1 MNKFAVLAILA
12 LIVTAP
18 LALADCCGIPF
29 IPMVEVY
36 EPDQRAMI
44 AYNGREEILLLC
56 QDIKVSKATK
66 VLEVLPLPS
75 EPKVA
80 KGNFDA
86 FVKATALINN
96 KLGRV
101 AMPAATGAPGAAGGG
116 GNFVPPPAGEVTFH
130 DKIGSHDISVTHVL
144 NLRGFVDWVE
154 GYLRKSG
161 VDNPAIPD
169 PMKAVVGDY
178 LRDRYQWF
186 VFDVVDLSTEV
197 KTKEAIQYRFA
208 TRFLYYPMRITRS
221 EQGDTKVRLLVLSPE
236 LVHLPNFGGD
246 RFRVAHKPIRITPAE
261 VRSLGND
268 EMTELFEGRDCWLR
282 IWEVNGRLSAF
293 TKDIVTSW

>member
-1 MNKFAVLAILA
+1 MNRFVTSAILA
-12 LIVTAP
+12 LIVTVP
-18 LALADCCGIPF
+18 LALADCCAIPF
-29 IPMVEVY
+29 NPLTEVY

-56 QDIKVSKATK
+56 QDIKVSKPTK
-66 VLEVLPLPS
+66 ALQVLPLPS
-75 EPKVA
+75 EPKVT

-86 FVKATALINN
+86 FVKAAAMINA
-96 KLGRV
+96 KLGRG
-101 AMPAATGAPGAAGGG
+101 AAPLTGAVASGGG
-116 GNFVPPPAGEVTFH
+116 GGGFAPPAGEVTFH

-161 VDNPAIPD
+161 VDNPTIPE
-169 PMKAVVGDY
+169 PMKVVVGDY

-221 EQGDTKVRLLVLSPE
+221 EVGDTQVRLMILSPE
-236 LVHLPNFGGD
+236 LVHLPNLGGD

-268 EMTELFEGRDCWLR
+268 EMTEISGGRDCWLR